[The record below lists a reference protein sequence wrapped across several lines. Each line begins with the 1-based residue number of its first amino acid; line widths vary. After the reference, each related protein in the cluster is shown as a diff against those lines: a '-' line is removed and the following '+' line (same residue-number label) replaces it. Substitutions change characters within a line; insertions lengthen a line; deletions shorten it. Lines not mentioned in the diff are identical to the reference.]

1 MNTKSTSPLA
11 FLRGMFSLIASLI
24 LFILFFSC
32 LSRVADGQQD
42 AGRQNLEQA
51 VRRSTVAC
59 YAAEGIYPPSLD
71 YLVEHYGLQV
81 DLDRYVVHYQ
91 VFGENLMPE
100 ITVLENEP

>member
-1 MNTKSTSPLA
+1 MNKSSPFA
-11 FLRGMFSLIASLI
+11 SLRGLLSLLASLI
-24 LFILFFSC
+24 LFTLFFLC
-32 LSRVADGQQD
+32 LSRVADGQRH

-71 YLVEHYGLQV
+71 YLTEHYGLQV
-81 DLDRYVVHYQ
+81 DQDHYVVHYQ

-100 ITVLENEP
+100 ITVLEREP